1 MSIEAIKLALEALED
16 ATKHI
21 FLGDKNGVE
30 ANIRAHKQ
38 CESLRQA
45 IAELESQEQW
55 GVSAVMKP
63 EYVAEQQKKTEE
75 LRSMLES
82 QKPVAWLKVNE
93 DSWTISLDAE
103 PDHIPLYTHPQL
115 KAEKQ
120 EPVAEVTSKTGAEI
134 TMSWWHEPALPIGTK
149 LYTTPQPKQEQDEP
163 VAIGAW
169 QVYGK
174 NGDLL
179 YTLPKAEQEPAAIVV
194 ASQYED
200 GSHAGNHLEWRGRN
214 EANDFPEGTAFYTT
228 PQQRTWVGLTDEEI
242 QLAWKLVERSDFY
255 DCVVPLSKTIEEKL
269 KEKNT

>member
-82 QKPVAWLKVNE
+82 QKPVAWRAPNWGHSADEYVYRDFDNPVIGIDGKPSPNNE
-93 DSWTISLDAE
+93 
-103 PDHIPLYTHPQL
+103 P
-115 KAEKQ
+115 
-120 EPVAEVTSKTGAEI
+120 
-134 TMSWWHEPALPIGTK
+134 
-149 LYTTPQPKQEQDEP
+149 LYTTPQPKHEQGYKDGYEAGWTKALNEAYSNREQEP
-163 VAIGAW
+163 VAWVNKERNTITW
-169 QVYGK
+169 DK
-174 NGDLL
+174 L
-179 YTLPKAEQEPAAIVV
+179 YPDMDAL
-194 ASQYED
+194 YE
-200 GSHAGNHLEWRGRN
+200 
-214 EANDFPEGTAFYTT
+214 T
-228 PQQRTWVGLTDEEI
+228 PQRKPLTDVLLHLFQE
-242 QLAWKLVERSDFY
+242 WKEDH
-255 DCVVPLSKTIEEKL
+255 LSQSNYIDAVAQIKAAHGI
-269 KEKNT
+269 KE